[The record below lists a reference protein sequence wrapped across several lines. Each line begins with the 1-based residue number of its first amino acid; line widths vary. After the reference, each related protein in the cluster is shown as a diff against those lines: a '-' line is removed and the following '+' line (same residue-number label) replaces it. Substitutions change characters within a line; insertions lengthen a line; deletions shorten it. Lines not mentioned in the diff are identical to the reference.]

1 MYHRVITTKTARVPA
16 WPSVLRRRWGHAS
29 VNIEDQIET
38 ATGLAWSWLD
48 RADASLYLV
57 AMIDTLVAMSDAY
70 QNGDSARVRKLAS
83 GLGVLAT
90 EDLSFLNSDL
100 GGLVTDI
107 VVELS
112 G

>member
-1 MYHRVITTKTARVPA
+1 MTAVVWA
-16 WPSVLRRRWGHAS
+16 DACPSVLRRRWGRTS
-29 VNIEDQIET
+29 VNIEDQIEA
-38 ATGLAWSWLD
+38 ATGLAWKSLD
-48 RADASLYLV
+48 TADASLYLV

-70 QNGDSARVRKLAS
+70 QNGDSARVRRLAS
-83 GLGVLAT
+83 GLGILAT
-90 EDLSFLNSDL
+90 EDYSFLNSDL